1 MFYTILLQSPL
12 MLGHHAG
19 NTVHV
24 LRQRR
29 ASAFK
34 LIRKQPLALGSSQHV
49 MPSGW
54 MPRAIRRT
62 YKGEDI
68 MKYQNTHSIR
78 GYVGQDA
85 KTTKLENDRQVTN
98 FSVATKTFWKEN
110 GEDKSRTE
118 WHRVVVWG
126 NLSKKV
132 AENLKKGQPVLVEG
146 EIRTREY
153 TKQVEAGKKKIDV
166 KTSITELFAS
176 TVLVFATQESN
187 DADQADEAP
196 ASEDGVPF

>member
-1 MFYTILLQSPL
+1 
-12 MLGHHAG
+12 
-19 NTVHV
+19 
-24 LRQRR
+24 
-29 ASAFK
+29 
-34 LIRKQPLALGSSQHV
+34 
-49 MPSGW
+49 
-54 MPRAIRRT
+54 
-62 YKGEDI
+62 

-85 KTTKLENDRQVTN
+85 KTTKFENDRQVTN
-98 FSVATKTFWKEN
+98 FSVATKSFWKEN

-153 TKQVEAGKKKIDV
+153 PKQVEVDKKKVEV
-166 KTSITELFAS
+166 KASITELFAN
-176 TVLVFATQESN
+176 TVLVFAEQESN
-187 DADQADEAP
+187 DDDQADEAA
-196 ASEDGVPF
+196 ASEAGDPNVPF

>member
-1 MFYTILLQSPL
+1 
-12 MLGHHAG
+12 
-19 NTVHV
+19 
-24 LRQRR
+24 
-29 ASAFK
+29 
-34 LIRKQPLALGSSQHV
+34 
-49 MPSGW
+49 
-54 MPRAIRRT
+54 
-62 YKGEDI
+62 

-85 KTTKLENDRQVTN
+85 KTTKFENDRQVTN

-132 AENLKKGQPVLVEG
+132 AETLKKGQPVLVEG
-146 EIRTREY
+146 ESRTREY
-153 TKQVEAGKKKIDV
+153 TKQVEAGKKKADV

-176 TVLVFATQESN
+176 TVLVFAEQESN

-196 ASEDGVPF
+196 AGEDGAPF

>member
-1 MFYTILLQSPL
+1 
-12 MLGHHAG
+12 
-19 NTVHV
+19 
-24 LRQRR
+24 
-29 ASAFK
+29 
-34 LIRKQPLALGSSQHV
+34 
-49 MPSGW
+49 
-54 MPRAIRRT
+54 
-62 YKGEDI
+62 

-153 TKQVEAGKKKIDV
+153 TEKPSGKKAAPV
-166 KTSITELFAS
+166 KKSITEIR
-176 TVLVFATQESN
+176 VFTIN
-187 DADQADEAP
+187 KLDRP
-196 ASEDGVPF
+196 AKGEGTAA

>member
-1 MFYTILLQSPL
+1 MLANRGVFFTILLQSPL
-12 MLGHHAG
+12 TLGHHAG

-85 KTTKLENDRQVTN
+85 KTTKFENDRQVTN
-98 FSVATKTFWKEN
+98 FSVATKTF
-110 GEDKSRTE
+110 
-118 WHRVVVWG
+118 
-126 NLSKKV
+126 
-132 AENLKKGQPVLVEG
+132 
-146 EIRTREY
+146 
-153 TKQVEAGKKKIDV
+153 
-166 KTSITELFAS
+166 
-176 TVLVFATQESN
+176 
-187 DADQADEAP
+187 
-196 ASEDGVPF
+196 